1 MWNVV
6 IKTEKEKEEEQ
17 MKKEGEWH
25 KDKGVNTQ
33 RGSYGAA
40 VRVCEWLGWGSNRAT
55 AAIEWGLERVI
66 LTNPPND
73 LLMYCIQLNTSVD
86 LSVWTTIQ
94 KIFDKIKKFLGGGSF
109 AHKGCI
115 Y

>member
-6 IKTEKEKEEEQ
+6 SKTEKEKEEER
-17 MKKEGEWH
+17 MTKEREWH
-25 KDKGVNTQ
+25 K
-33 RGSYGAA
+33 GSYGAA
-40 VRVCEWLGWGSNRAT
+40 VRVSEWLGWGSNRAT
-55 AAIEWGLERVI
+55 AGIEWGLERVM

-94 KIFDKIKKFLGGGSF
+94 KIFDKIFKNVF
-109 AHKGCI
+109 
-115 Y
+115 